1 MTYDIK
7 KVIQDSI
14 TVKERILE
22 DKEFITN
29 INKIA
34 DLCVSCMKNQNKI
47 LLAGN
52 GGSAADA
59 QHFAA
64 ELVNRFYVD
73 RQALPAIALTTD
85 TSVIT
90 SIGND
95 YGYDQIFAR
104 QIEAIGKASDIYI
117 AISTSGNSP
126 NILTSL
132 QKALDKDLITIG
144 LTGQNGGKME
154 DLCHYCLKAPSTD
167 TPTIQ
172 EARLLIEHI
181 ICGVIESRAIVK

>member
-7 KVIQDSI
+7 KIIQDSI

-22 DKEFITN
+22 DQEFIAS

-34 DLCVSCMKNQNKI
+34 DLCVSCIKNQNKI

-52 GGSAADA
+52 GGSAGDA

-64 ELVNRFYVD
+64 ELVNRFYLD

-104 QIEAIGKASDIYI
+104 QIEAIGKANDIFI

-126 NILTSL
+126 NILASL

-144 LTGQNGGKME
+144 LTGQNGGKMK
-154 DLCHYCLKAPSTD
+154 DLCHRCLMIPSKD

-172 EARLLIEHI
+172 EAHLLIEHI
-181 ICGVIESRAIVK
+181 LCGVIESKASS